1 MIEPLRKRRSDGAL
15 YRRRDAVETELQELE
30 KLELAQVV
38 TLAREPT
45 TSGKDS
51 ISSEA
56 LTHVLRREVRST
68 RTDAATAGP
77 IDALTSILVQ
87 RCATILE
94 RRLHGYDEIDRLAI
108 AADVTDSVVDAIV
121 ADSDV
126 DDYAEVNFND
136 WLKHRRID
144 AIRKHARTAE
154 RMDRLG
160 EAVEKLSDDDAHTN
174 RVDEDEQDDRTPET
188 VYGLNEAREKATLPP
203 CMASADLSPDNQYR
217 IAEIIKKADLP
228 RHILDA
234 FLAHHY
240 LGIPI
245 ESRDS
250 EQHTLVKHFGKSEK
264 TIRLW
269 IKRAEEAFTRLR
281 ETSDE
286 S

>member
-1 MIEPLRKRRSDGAL
+1 MIEPLWKRRSDGTL

-30 KLELAQVV
+30 KLELAQIVA
-38 TLAREPT
+38 LAREPT

-56 LTHVLRREVRST
+56 LMHVLRREVRST
-68 RTDAATAGP
+68 RIDAATAGP
-77 IDALTSILVQ
+77 IDALTSILTQ

-94 RRLHGYDEIDRLAI
+94 RRLRRYNEIDRLAI
-108 AADVTDSVVDAIV
+108 VADVTDNVVDAII

-136 WLKHRRID
+136 WLMHRRLD
-144 AIRKHARTAE
+144 AIRKHGRTAE
-154 RMDRLG
+154 RMERLG
-160 EAVEKLSDDDAHTN
+160 EAAEKLSDDDAHA
-174 RVDEDEQDDRTPET
+174 VLADEDQQDDHTPEA
-188 VYGLNEAREKATLPP
+188 VFALNEAREKATLPP
-203 CMASADLSPDNQYR
+203 CMASADLSPEKQYR

-240 LGIPI
+240 LEMPI

-281 ETSDE
+281 DE
-286 S
+286 R